1 MTAFIEDGTA
11 CHDQDG
17 YKCVLGRCRSSED
30 KLDDEI
36 AKTDLYRTQIG
47 VKSAYVAD
55 RDPYPGQGESDAF
68 VVVELVSD
76 GQPNINDG
84 EVLCHT
90 HVIQDTSRPKWNYV
104 CKPPPMKGSARLR
117 FVVLDSDKPD
127 TDPQLLGSS
136 VQTLDSIMNNGIRTI
151 TLDQGTLAGG
161 PYWLELD
168 ISGTKYNPSDV

>member
-1 MTAFIEDGTA
+1 MTIYADDGTS

-17 YKCVLGRCRSSED
+17 YKCTLGKCRSSED

-36 AKTDLYRTQIG
+36 TKTDLYQTQIG
-47 VKSAYVAD
+47 IKSAYVAD

-76 GQPNINDG
+76 GQPTVKDG

-90 HVIQDTSRPKWNYV
+90 HVIQDTSRPKWNFV
-104 CKPPPMKGSARLR
+104 CKPLPMKGSARLR

-127 TDPQLLGSS
+127 TDPQLLGST
-136 VQTLDSIMNNGIRTI
+136 VQTLDSIMNNGIQTI
-151 TLDQGTLAGG
+151 TLDQGSLSGG
-161 PYWLELD
+161 PYWLEVD
-168 ISGTKYNPSDV
+168 ISAKKYNPNN